1 MAETRILKASHMSVI
16 VIWNEILGY
25 WRLLNVSREDK
36 IANVMIRDRVQRQTT
51 VIDIIKR
58 EGNYRCLNTL
68 AGPTTTHFFSRS
80 CWEWQTVHDHKKD
93 LQEGGETTLATGA
106 GVAFLQRRLH
116 TTRTVLSL
124 SMMLDCLMCVC
135 RIITKIMDRWMDS
148 SCTHQGWESRKSLN
162 STTVRNNE
170 EEEIEKFLH

>member
-1 MAETRILKASHMSVI
+1 MVQVVI
-16 VIWNEILGY
+16 GALEIL
-25 WRLLNVSREDK
+25 ND
-36 IANVMIRDRVQRQTT
+36 D
-51 VIDIIKR
+51 DDDDD
-58 EGNYRCLNTL
+58 
-68 AGPTTTHFFSRS
+68 
-80 CWEWQTVHDHKKD
+80 DHKKD

-148 SCTHQGWESRKSLN
+148 SCTHQG
-162 STTVRNNE
+162 
-170 EEEIEKFLH
+170 